1 MKKNRWMA
9 GMLLAAL
16 MTSLLTPVSA
26 QGAET
31 TAEVTVAGIAK
42 NDSYEEYLEKYAAY
56 VGEDDLVD
64 TLTVKSGEFL
74 EKSGKTTVLAERNG
88 KQQVLLLEEG
98 EASASFELFVK
109 NSGWYRLAVDYA
121 QTENTS
127 SQILIGVAI
136 NGSIPF
142 SEAAELELPRIFKDA
157 GEIRIDSVG
166 NEIAPKQEQVLD
178 WQTAYA
184 RNTSGYYTEDYLF
197 YLEEGNNSITISNN
211 GKEFLLAGF
220 SFCPMERVMSYE
232 QYLATQNGKETSG
245 YFIKIQAED
254 AKEKSA
260 SVLTPNYDRTNAA
273 TEDQYGEKNNAKYI
287 RINTIGGSLWQT
299 SGQWISWEIT
309 VPEDGFYN
317 IGMKFRQNYL
327 DGLFTSRDVLIDDQI
342 LFDGM
347 QGVQFKYDDEWQTM
361 TLSDEMGTPYK
372 LYLTSGTHEIKLRCT
387 MGEFSDTL
395 RILNE
400 SIYEINDLYRRIIMI
415 TSTDPDSY
423 TDYFLTDR
431 VPDLMAT
438 MERNKVVL
446 EEQIEK
452 ITAISGGKGSKTA
465 VLETLKVQLELFLTE
480 PEEITKRL
488 STFKNNI
495 SAMGS
500 WIVDIQA
507 QGLQLDYLY
516 LKSADVETPKAES
529 GFFTR
534 IWYSV
539 CRFFASF
546 DGEAS
551 SLSSKTQEGVQS
563 VKVWVSTGRD
573 QAQVLK
579 DLIDESFTPETGIEV
594 DLQLVQ
600 GSLIEATLAGRGPDV
615 ALMIAEDQPVNFAI
629 RGALQDLS
637 EFDDYEKILERFYD
651 SSMEPFWYEGGLY
664 ALPDTQVF
672 DMLFYRTD
680 VFEDLEITVPSTW
693 DEFYAILPTIQR
705 NNLQITVQD
714 IFATLLYQ
722 NGGSYYNE
730 TGTRALFDT
739 QTAVNAM
746 TKYTDLYTSYGFEVK
761 TDFYSRFRSGEL
773 VMSIQP
779 YSMYNQLMVA
789 APEIKGLWAMA
800 PIPGTVLEDGTI
812 NRAQSSSM
820 TGSVMLASAQDK
832 EAAWEFMKWWSSDE
846 VKASYGI
853 ALEGLMGAS
862 ARFTPANIGTL
873 EMLPWSAKELVALE
887 EARICLVGIPQLPG
901 SYYTSRGLTNAFRNI
916 VYSGEFPNSVMRLQ
930 NRYINEEI
938 TRKREEFGLITYEK
952 EAQQ

>member
-1 MKKNRWMA
+1 MKKNR
-9 GMLLAAL
+9 LLAGVL
-16 MTSLLTPVSA
+16 TVVMLTSLFTPVSA
-26 QGAET
+26 KAADEASNMST
-31 TAEVTVAGIAK
+31 EVSKTGTY
-42 NDSYEEYLEKYAAY
+42 DEYLEQYGTYSGNGA
-56 VGEDDLVD
+56 DVD
-64 TLTVKSGEFL
+64 TLTVNSGAFS
-74 EKSGKTTVLAERNG
+74 EKSSEVTVLAEHNG
-88 KQQVLLLEEG
+88 KQQVLLFEEG
-98 EASASFELFVK
+98 EASVKFEVSVK
-109 NSGWYRLAVDYA
+109 KSGLYRLALDYA
-121 QTENTS
+121 QIEETS

-136 NGSIPF
+136 NGNVPF
-142 SEAAELELPRIFKDA
+142 SEAEEMELPRIFQDA
-157 GEIRIDSVG
+157 GEIRLDAVG
-166 NEIAPKQEQVLD
+166 NEIAPKQKQVLD
-178 WQTAYA
+178 WQTAYV
-184 RNTSGYYTEDYLF
+184 RNTSGYYTDDYLF
-197 YLEEGNNSITISNN
+197 YLEEGNNTVTIFNN
-211 GKEFLLAGF
+211 GKPFLMAGF
-220 SFCPMERVMSYE
+220 SFCPQDVVISYE
-232 QYLATQNGKETSG
+232 EYLSTKEGKETSG
-245 YFIKIQAED
+245 HFIKVQAED

-260 SVLTPNYDRTNAA
+260 SVLAPNYDRTNVA
-273 TEDQYGEKNNAKYI
+273 TEDQHSEKNNAKYI

-299 SGQWISWEIT
+299 SGQWISWDIT

-317 IGMKFRQNYL
+317 IGVKFRQNYL
-327 DGLFTSRDVLIDDQI
+327 DGLFTSRDVLIDNQI
-342 LFDGM
+342 LFDEM
-347 QGVQFKYDDEWQTM
+347 QGVQFKYDDEWQTL
-361 TLSDEMGTPYK
+361 TLSDEGGIPYK
-372 LYLTSGTHEIKLRCT
+372 IYLTKGTHEIKLRCT

-395 RILNE
+395 RLLNE

-415 TSTDPDSY
+415 TSTQPDTY

-431 VPDLMAT
+431 VPDLLET
-438 MERNKVVL
+438 MERNKTLL

-465 VLETLKVQLELFLTE
+465 VLETLKVQLDLFLEE

-516 LKSADVETPKAES
+516 LKSADVETPRAEA
-529 GFFTR
+529 GFFAR
-534 IWYSV
+534 IWYAI

-551 SLSSKTQEGVQS
+551 SLSAETSEGAQS

-579 DLIDESFTPETGIEV
+579 DLIDENFTPETGIEV

-637 EFDDYEKILERFYD
+637 EFEDYEEVLERFYD
-651 SSMEPFWYEGGLY
+651 SSVEPFWYEGGLY

-680 VFEDLEITVPSTW
+680 VFEDLGIAAPSTW

-739 QTAVNAM
+739 QVAVDAM

-773 VMSIQP
+773 AMSIQP

-800 PIPGTVLEDGTI
+800 PIPGTVQEDGTV
-812 NRAQSSSM
+812 NRAQNSNVS
-820 TGSVMLASAQDK
+820 GSVMLASAKDK
-832 EAAWEFMKWWSSDE
+832 DAAWEFMKWWASDE

-873 EMLPWSAKELVALE
+873 EMLPWSAKELVGLE
-887 EARICLVGIPQLPG
+887 EARACLVGIPQIPG
-901 SYYTSRGLTNAFRNI
+901 SYYTSRGLTNAFRSI
-916 VYSGEFPNSVMRLQ
+916 VYSGEFTNSVMRLQ

-938 TRKREEFGLITYEK
+938 TRKREEFGLTTYEQ
-952 EAQQ
+952 EAQ